1 MSEENGFPLDVE
13 HLERA
18 ADILRTVAHPARLR
32 IIAFLEEGE
41 KAVTEICKHLQ
52 APQPSISQHLNLM
65 KAKGILS
72 SRRNGTQIFYS
83 IANRN
88 VIGIIHCVARHGEGS
103 MPEGR
108 GCLSGMGDETDRLK
122 G

>member
-1 MSEENGFPLDVE
+1 MSEEKSFLLNAG

-41 KAVTEICKHLQ
+41 RAVTEICKHLQ

-65 KAKGILS
+65 KAKAILS

-88 VIGIIHCVARHGEGS
+88 VVRIIHCVARHGEDQT
-103 MPEGR
+103 PEEG
-108 GCLSGMGDETDRLK
+108 GCFSAK